1 VGKGHLWDLL
11 PSVSIFN
18 FTVTRKNRDLPMKI
32 QELPPAIINQLFVCF
47 LLVPLGGKTI
57 AQTKR

>member
-1 VGKGHLWDLL
+1 
-11 PSVSIFN
+11 
-18 FTVTRKNRDLPMKI
+18 MKI
-32 QELPPAIINQLFVCF
+32 QELPPAIINKLFVCF